1 MPLFEKLESRR
12 LYSVNATDGILTV
25 QGDPGGHNNLALW
38 YDSSDG
44 VWGIV
49 NNYGFHFKLADVREM
64 RIVKLAEDDSV
75 RIDPRLDWANIAVGP
90 NFAPANPLA
99 PMALVQAP
107 GADAPAVVNIPAPD
121 PAPTPIVFAPPP
133 VDPP

>member
-1 MPLFEKLESRR
+1 MSYPMSLFEKLESRR

-25 QGDPGGHNNLALW
+25 AGDAGGHNTLALW

-64 RIVKLAEDDSV
+64 RVVKSADDDSV
-75 RIDPRLDWANIAVGP
+75 RIDARLDPSQISVGP
-90 NFAPANPLA
+90 NYAASGP
-99 PMALVQAP
+99 
-107 GADAPAVVNIPAPD
+107 I
-121 PAPTPIVFAPPP
+121 TPIEVVAPPV
-133 VDPP
+133 VDVPA